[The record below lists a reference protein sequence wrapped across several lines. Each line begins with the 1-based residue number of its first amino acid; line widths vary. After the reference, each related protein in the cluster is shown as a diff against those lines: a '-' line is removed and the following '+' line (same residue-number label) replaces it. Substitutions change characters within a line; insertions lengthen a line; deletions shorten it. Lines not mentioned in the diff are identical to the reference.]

1 MKSQLWFSVFLIA
14 SLLSGCGPRY
24 QYIFT
29 PPASP
34 EGQVCTSQCE
44 IGKQQ
49 CYGFTQ
55 NAFNQCQMNHNMALQ
70 NYNQCRNYA
79 RNDRGKTVVTILPIS
94 VIPPAISVMKITV
107 PVTKTVVAGLRHFS
121 FLITEPGIVHFY

>member
-1 MKSQLWFSVFLIA
+1 MKSHLLFSVLLIA
-14 SLLSGCGPRY
+14 SLLWGCGPKY
-24 QYIFT
+24 QYVFT
-29 PPASP
+29 PPPTP
-34 EGQVCTSQCE
+34 EGRVCTSQCE

-79 RNDRGKTVVTILPIS
+79 RNDRDGKGKNS
-94 VIPPAISVMKITV
+94 CYYPPYTCNTSSYQCDENYRTCYQNCGGRVET
-107 PVTKTVVAGLRHFS
+107 
-121 FLITEPGIVHFY
+121 FLIPDN